1 MGRKSRLRQAKKKEN
16 QWSRVDL
23 PSPPQFNGMNFDI
36 WTSRM
41 RVYLRYVDTH
51 VELNDEAKDALAL
64 HLIQL
69 AVDDKLM
76 QMITAAK
83 TSKEAWC
90 ILEEEC
96 SERGSSHKE
105 PAVVVVQVEAEK
117 NFEASVSQTE
127 HKKFEMSE
135 SHIAVKHV
143 DVVEVEEEAT
153 IVAAESVEA
162 TQEGTCQSS
171 EVECDEE
178 KLMKSKPK
186 RVEVCEFASINSN
199 QRAIDSHEERKAQE
213 KYDEEILSEE
223 ELLILKDEIS
233 LIDELLN
240 GKTAEKEISA
250 ENNNVHVEN
259 KIEKDSSIAA
269 NKDEEDSSMKAA
281 KMSEEGSHV
290 AAKDEGKGGSF
301 ATAVESAENEEMDEQ
316 DEGCEDE
323 KLVEEI
329 FEKWSPEEIRYY
341 YELMWQ
347 QATDSQV
354 AENMKSEDSMWE
366 HHMMKA
372 TLNFI
377 EGEETWQNAIG
388 KFDDIDGRMSPKE
401 LEEIRKKKVRKKKK
415 TRRIVEYKVWSKR
428 KKKAGEGKTNFDLF
442 CDCM

>member
-1 MGRKSRLRQAKKKEN
+1 MGRKSKSRQTKKKEN

-23 PSPPQFNGMNFDI
+23 PSPPQFNGMNFAM

-51 VELNDEAKDALAL
+51 VELNDEAKDTLAL

-69 AVDDKLM
+69 AVDERLM

-105 PAVVVVQVEAEK
+105 TAVVMVQVEAEK
-117 NFEASVSQTE
+117 KLEVSVSQIE
-127 HKKFEMSE
+127 HNKFEMTE

-143 DVVEVEEEAT
+143 DVVEVEEEAA
-153 IVAAESVEA
+153 IVAAENGELA
-162 TQEGTCQSS
+162 TQEVAGQP
-171 EVECDEE
+171 VEAEKEAEAVGRIEEDE
-178 KLMKSKPK
+178 LMKSMPM
-186 RVEVCEFASINSN
+186 RAEIFPNSLDVCECAGIESKNLP
-199 QRAIDSHEERKAQE
+199 AIAE
-213 KYDEEILSEE
+213 
-223 ELLILKDEIS
+223 
-233 LIDELLN
+233 
-240 GKTAEKEISA
+240 EKEHAVNVPRNFDEDLKFIEEWLEKPNYVELNCTEVVAVRSLA
-250 ENNNVHVEN
+250 EGS
-259 KIEKDSSIAA
+259 IEV
-269 NKDEEDSSMKAA
+269 A
-281 KMSEEGSHV
+281 KMNEKEGSHV
-290 AAKDEGKGGSF
+290 AAKDEEKGDSF
-301 ATAVESAENEEMDEQ
+301 ATAVEPAENEEMDEQ

-354 AENMKSEDSMWE
+354 AGNMKSEDSMWE

-377 EGEETWQNAIG
+377 EGEESWQNAIG
-388 KFDDIDGRMSPKE
+388 KFNDIDGRMRPKE

>member
-23 PSPPQFNGMNFDI
+23 PSPPQFNGTNFAM

-41 RVYLRYVDTH
+41 KVYLRYVDTH

-69 AVDDKLM
+69 AVDDRLM
-76 QMITAAK
+76 QMITAAN

-105 PAVVVVQVEAEK
+105 TTVVVVQVEAEK
-117 NFEASVSQTE
+117 KLEDSVSQTE

-143 DVVEVEEEAT
+143 DVVEVEEEAA
-153 IVAAESVEA
+153 IVATENGESA
-162 TQEGTCQSS
+162 TQEVAGQP
-171 EVECDEE
+171 VKAECEDEDE
-178 KLMKSKPK
+178 LMKSMPM
-186 RVEVCEFASINSN
+186 REEIFPNSLNVCECAGIESKN
-199 QRAIDSHEERKAQE
+199 QPAIAE
-213 KYDEEILSEE
+213 
-223 ELLILKDEIS
+223 
-233 LIDELLN
+233 
-240 GKTAEKEISA
+240 EKEHAVNVPRNFDEDLKFIEEWLEKPNYVELNCTNVVGVRILA
-250 ENNNVHVEN
+250 EGS
-259 KIEKDSSIAA
+259 IEV
-269 NKDEEDSSMKAA
+269 A
-281 KMSEEGSHV
+281 KMNEKEGSHI
-290 AAKDEGKGGSF
+290 AAKDEEKGDSF
-301 ATAVESAENEEMDEQ
+301 ATAVEPAENEEMDEQ
-316 DEGCEDE
+316 DEGYEDE
-323 KLVEEI
+323 KPLEEI
-329 FEKWSPEEIRYY
+329 FEKWSPEEIRHY
-341 YELMWQ
+341 YELLWQ

-354 AENMKSEDSMWE
+354 AENMKPEDSMWE
-366 HHMMKA
+366 PHLMKA

-388 KFDDIDGRMSPKE
+388 KFDDIDRRMRPKE
-401 LEEIRKKKVRKKKK
+401 LEEIRKKVRKKKK
-415 TRRIVEYKVWSKR
+415 TRRTLEYKVWSKR